1 MSSSVIFICIYSLFH
16 RHAGSS
22 FYICALQTNEF
33 IIFLFLAA
41 KTVGEPCLPKQRY
54 SRGKSEPF
62 YIFLVD
68 WACVGDIHFFIVLY
82 VNRSL
87 RSCIVLPQK
96 CLVTFCCFVMF
107 FSQTDIIFLFV
118 FSEITR
124 SCSSN
129 SCLPGTGISLWYVC
143 LICLDTVVSI

>member
-1 MSSSVIFICIYSLFH
+1 MIFICIYSLFH

-87 RSCIVLPQK
+87 RSCILLPQK

-107 FSQTDIIFLFV
+107 FSDWYH
-118 FSEITR
+118 FSVCFFQKLQDPAQAIAAYQVQEFHFDMYV
-124 SCSSN
+124 
-129 SCLPGTGISLWYVC
+129 WYV
-143 LICLDTVVSI
+143 